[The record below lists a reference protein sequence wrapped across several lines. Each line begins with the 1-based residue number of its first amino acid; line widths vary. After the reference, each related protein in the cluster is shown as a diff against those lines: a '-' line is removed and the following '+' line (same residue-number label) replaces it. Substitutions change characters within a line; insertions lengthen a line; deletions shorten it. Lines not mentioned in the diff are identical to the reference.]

1 MRLGDRFGAKTRAAP
16 FGLMSAF
23 TGYGHAAELTL
34 VRVVPDIVAKVPNC
48 PAVIFLLSKNPTDDR

>member
-1 MRLGDRFGAKTRAAP
+1 MGAKTRAAP